1 MNWIIIAIV
10 VAVGLGIY
18 AVYKIY
24 NLNKSAPEEETV
36 PSQETIDAE
45 FNEDEKK

>member
-1 MNWIIIAIV
+1 MNWIIVAIV
-10 VAVGLGIY
+10 VVIGLGIY

-24 NLNKSAPEEETV
+24 SLNKCMPEEKV

-45 FNEDEKK
+45 FNGDEEK